1 MEMSSVFPYQ
11 WSGQYGSCLDPYL
24 YVNDVSRS
32 FSQCIRSNSGR
43 CGSSAEYS
51 TMFFKFKSVVM
62 PLLTSWFTLHFI
74 YYRVAVQ
81 CPTKLQLAT
90 YVCNNTLYLKYK
102 YLVLLPY
109 LFCILLFLFQYVLY
123 PDLGHL

>member
-43 CGSSAEYS
+43 CGTSAEYS

-74 YYRVAVQ
+74 YYRAAVR
-81 CPTKLQLAT
+81 TVFHKTAT
-90 YVCNNTLYLKYK
+90 SYLCNSTLYLKIPLY
-102 YLVLLPY
+102 YFLISNFVS
-109 LFCILLFLFQYVLY
+109 FCSFFNTYFI
-123 PDLGHL
+123 PI